1 MVRFS
6 TFVAN
11 SWWFTKIIVMI
22 FCAIIAFLGWFFF
35 NTSTSYVP
43 ILSTFIASDGIS
55 KCISSQII
63 LKIPSISSIFITRA
77 YLVIFSIIFTLV
89 CLQIFV
95 FLIITPLFIPLFIL
109 ALVLV
114 WLIHFVLLIIRRRVF
129 SIHVFVV
136 SVS

>member
-11 SWWFTKIIVMI
+11 SRWFTKIIVMI

-43 ILSTFIASDGIS
+43 VLSTFIASDGIS

-77 YLVIFSIIFTLV
+77 YLVKFRIIFTLV

-95 FLIITPLFIPLFIL
+95 FLNITPLFIPLFIL

-129 SIHVFVV
+129 AIHIFVI

>member
-55 KCISSQII
+55 KCISSQVI

-95 FLIITPLFIPLFIL
+95 FLIITPLFIPLFIPDWPQFFKHHIL
-109 ALVLV
+109 D
-114 WLIHFVLLIIRRRVF
+114 LLFLFRCPSPTFLEI
-129 SIHVFVV
+129 
-136 SVS
+136 

>member
-1 MVRFS
+1 
-6 TFVAN
+6 
-11 SWWFTKIIVMI
+11 
-22 FCAIIAFLGWFFF
+22 
-35 NTSTSYVP
+35 VP

-77 YLVIFSIIFTLV
+77 YLFIFTLV
-89 CLQIFV
+89 CLLQIFV

-129 SIHVFVV
+129 AIHVFVV

>member
-11 SWWFTKIIVMI
+11 SRWFTKIIVMI

-43 ILSTFIASDGIS
+43 VLSTFIASDGIS

-77 YLVIFSIIFTLV
+77 YLVIFRIIFTLV

-95 FLIITPLFIPLFIL
+95 FLNITPLFIPLFIL

-129 SIHVFVV
+129 AIHIFVI

>member
-1 MVRFS
+1 MVGFS

-22 FCAIIAFLGWFFF
+22 FCTIIAFLGWFFF

-77 YLVIFSIIFTLV
+77 YLFIFTLV
-89 CLQIFV
+89 CLLQIFV

-129 SIHVFVV
+129 AIHVFVV